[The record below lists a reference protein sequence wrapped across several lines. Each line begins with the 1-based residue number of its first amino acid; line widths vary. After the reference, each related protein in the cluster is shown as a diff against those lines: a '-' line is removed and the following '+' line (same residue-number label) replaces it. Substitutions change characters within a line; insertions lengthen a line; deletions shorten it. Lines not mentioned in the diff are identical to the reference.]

1 VEFISRSYLIQFFK
15 KKNQKNIL
23 FSKKKKKKRKK
34 IWEQRGW
41 SKQPPM
47 VVWGWLS
54 ATPWAPS
61 HPHGAKGVAE
71 TTPNGGLAMV
81 LATPLGTKGW
91 PKPLSFFFS
100 FFLNKNFN

>member
-1 VEFISRSYLIQFFK
+1 LTCNYLIQFKK

-23 FSKKKKKKRKK
+23 FSKKKKKKEK
-34 IWEQRGW
+34 IWEQMGW

-47 VVWGWLS
+47 VVW
-54 ATPWAPS
+54 
-61 HPHGAKGVAE
+61 GVAE

-91 PKPLSFFFS
+91 PKPLP